1 MDLPFDFCV
10 SGVPLSAQAS
20 SHSRAKWRQRVGSAA
35 EAELTETA
43 PPIGGEVSVVIIYF
57 FEDETALDVDNI
69 AKPILDALNELIY
82 EDDSQV
88 TQLTIRKTQLGRGI
102 EIDVPSLA
110 LAKALDAGGDFV
122 FVKIFGG
129 PNHREMP

>member
-1 MDLPFDFCV
+1 MGLPFDFCV
-10 SGVPLSAQAS
+10 SGIPLSAQAS
-20 SHSRAKWRQRVGSAA
+20 SHSRSRWQQRVRDAV
-35 EAELTETA
+35 EAELDETA
-43 PPIGGEVSVVIIYF
+43 SLVSDEVSVVIIYL

-69 AKPILDALNELIY
+69 AKPILDALNELVY

-88 TQLTIRKTQLGRGI
+88 AQLTIRKTRLSYGS

-110 LAKALDAGGDFV
+110 MAEALDSGGDFV
-122 FVKIFGG
+122 FVEVSDG